1 VNLHPE
7 DDDAIERT
15 LDLLA
20 PGESATI
27 ARLEGNPAI
36 ARRLMEL
43 GLVPGTIVAMVRSA
57 PFGDPLELTVRGVHL
72 SLRRTE
78 ARSIHVAPL

>member
-1 VNLHPE
+1 MTSRP
-7 DDDAIERT
+7 DDDGAGEHT

-20 PGESATI
+20 PGDSATV
-27 ARLEGNPAI
+27 ARIEGDPGI

-43 GLVPGTIVAMVRSA
+43 GLVPGTTVAMVRCA
-57 PFGDPLELTVRGVHL
+57 PLGDPLELTVRGVHL

>member
-1 VNLHPE
+1 VTSRPE
-7 DDDAIERT
+7 DDGAGEHT

-20 PGESATI
+20 PGDSATV
-27 ARLEGNPAI
+27 ARIEGDPAI

-43 GLVPGTIVAMVRSA
+43 GLVPGTTVAMVRCA
-57 PFGDPLELTVRGVHL
+57 PLGDPLELTVRGVHL
-72 SLRRTE
+72 SLRRRE

>member
-1 VNLHPE
+1 VNLHPG

>member
-1 VNLHPE
+1 MSSRP
-7 DDDAIERT
+7 DDDGEREHT

-20 PGESATI
+20 PGDSATV
-27 ARLEGNPAI
+27 ARIEGDPTI

-43 GLVPGTIVAMVRSA
+43 GLVPGTTVAMVRCA
-57 PFGDPLELTVRGVHL
+57 PLGDPLELTVRGVHL
-72 SLRRTE
+72 SLRRRE